1 MSREPKPPPQDYVE
15 TAPLSDDV
23 RALARRGELVR
34 YAKGAVLI
42 QEGSHG
48 DTIFIV
54 LAGRLRAYGSHLA
67 NEREI
72 THGTYG
78 PGEYVGEMS
87 LDGGPRSA
95 SVAALEPTIC
105 SMVTRRTLEAH
116 LAERPAFAFELLA
129 KVIRRARAATL
140 SAKSMALNDV
150 YGRLKMLLEASAEPQ
165 PDGTRRLTERLTHL
179 ELANR
184 VGCSREMI
192 TRQLNDLQQGGYVGL
207 EGRGLLM
214 LLKPL
219 PPRW

>member
-1 MSREPKPPPQDYVE
+1 MPRPKAPPPDHLE
-15 TAPLSDDV
+15 TAPLSDAV
-23 RALARRGELVR
+23 RALARRGELCR
-34 YAKGAVLI
+34 FPKGAVLI
-42 QEGSHG
+42 QENTLG
-48 DTIFIV
+48 DTLYIV
-54 LAGRLRAYGSHLA
+54 LDGRLRVYGSHMA
-67 NEREI
+67 NDREI

-95 SVAALEPTIC
+95 SVMALVPTVC

-116 LAERPAFAFELLA
+116 FAEHPGFAFELLS

-140 SAKSMALNDV
+140 SAKGMALNDV
-150 YGRLKMLLEASAEPQ
+150 YGRLKQLLETSAELQ
-165 PDGTRRLTERLTHL
+165 EDGSRRLTERLTHQ

-192 TRQLNDLQQGGYVGL
+192 TRQLNDLEQGGYISNR
-207 EGRGLLM
+207 RGGDLV
-214 LLKPL
+214 LLKTL

>member
-1 MSREPKPPPQDYVE
+1 MPRPRTPQPD
-15 TAPLSDDV
+15 PLDNPALPDSV

-34 YAKGAVLI
+34 FAKGTVFI
-42 QEGSHG
+42 QEGTTG
-48 DTIFIV
+48 DTLYVI
-54 LAGRLRAYGSHLA
+54 LTGKLRVFSGHMA
-67 NEREI
+67 NDREI

-95 SVAALEPTIC
+95 SVAAAETTVC
-105 SMVTRRTLEAH
+105 AMVTRRTLELH
-116 LAERPAFAFELLA
+116 LAEHPGFAFELLA

-140 SAKSMALNDV
+140 NAKGMALNDV
-150 YGRLKMLLEASAEPQ
+150 YGRLKGLLESLAEPL
-165 PDGTRRLTERLTHL
+165 PDGTRRVSERLTHL

-184 VGCSREMI
+184 VGCSREMV
-192 TRQLNDLQQGGYVGL
+192 TRQLNDLQEGGYIRTK
-207 EGRGLLM
+207 RGGDLD

>member
-1 MSREPKPPPQDYVE
+1 MARARLPAVDYVE
-15 TAPLSDDV
+15 TAALSDTV
-23 RALARRGELVR
+23 RALARRGELIR
-34 YAKGAVLI
+34 HPKGAVLI
-42 QEGSHG
+42 QEGSYG
-48 DTIFIV
+48 DTLYIV
-54 LAGRLRAYGSHLA
+54 LDGRLRVYGSHMA

-95 SVAALEPTIC
+95 SVMALVPTVC
-105 SMVTRRTLEAH
+105 AMVTRRTLEAY
-116 LAERPAFAFELLA
+116 LAEQPAFAFELLA

-140 SAKSMALNDV
+140 SAKGMALNDV
-150 YGRLKMLLEASAEPQ
+150 YGRLKALLDGQSDPL
-165 PDGTRRLTERLTHL
+165 PDGTRRLSERLTHL

-184 VGCSREMI
+184 VGCSREMV
-192 TRQLNDLQQGGYVGL
+192 TRQLNDLQQGGYVKAQ
-207 EGRGLLM
+207 RGGDLL

>member
-1 MSREPKPPPQDYVE
+1 MPRPKAPPTDHLE
-15 TAPLSDDV
+15 TAPLSDAV
-23 RALARRGELVR
+23 RALARRGELCR
-34 YAKGAVLI
+34 FPKGAVLI
-42 QEGSHG
+42 QENTLA
-48 DTIFIV
+48 DTLYIV
-54 LAGRLRAYGSHLA
+54 LDGRLRVYGSHMA

-95 SVAALEPTIC
+95 SVMALVPTVC

-116 LAERPAFAFELLA
+116 FAEHPGFAFELLS

-140 SAKSMALNDV
+140 SAKGMALNDV
-150 YGRLKMLLEASAEPQ
+150 YGRLKQLLETSAELQ
-165 PDGTRRLTERLTHL
+165 EDGSRRLTEKLTHQ

-192 TRQLNDLQQGGYVGL
+192 TRQLNDLEQGGYISNR
-207 EGRGLLM
+207 RGGDLV
-214 LLKPL
+214 LLKNL

>member
-1 MSREPKPPPQDYVE
+1 MARPRPPQDD
-15 TAPLSDDV
+15 PLDNPALPESV

-34 YAKGAVLI
+34 FAKGTVFI
-42 QEGSHG
+42 QEGTTG
-48 DTIFIV
+48 DTLYVI
-54 LAGRLRAYGSHLA
+54 LTGKLRVFSGHMA
-67 NEREI
+67 NDREI

-95 SVAALEPTIC
+95 SVSAMETTVC

-116 LAERPAFAFELLA
+116 LADYPGFAFELLA

-140 SAKSMALNDV
+140 NAKSMALNDV
-150 YGRLKMLLEASAEPQ
+150 YGRLKGLLESLADVQ
-165 PDGTRRLTERLTHL
+165 PDGTRRVTERLTHL

-184 VGCSREMI
+184 VGCSREMV
-192 TRQLNDLQQGGYVGL
+192 TRQLNDLQEGGYIRTQ
-207 EGRGLLM
+207 RGGDIV
-214 LLKPL
+214 LLKSL